1 MTATTATDAT
11 MPVQYY
17 FECTNH
23 GEANSTWQTSPTYLA
38 QDLTPSTSYSFRT
51 KARDSSTAHNETGW
65 SSTQSTTTQPPG
77 TDVEIVGSWVSGT
90 THVKESGINRSLI
103 FVAHAEHTAA
113 TPLTSVTYGGQPMTK
128 VIERSISSGSPTT
141 YAYVAAF
148 VLNEANVATAT
159 SGTFVPTW
167 SVTPSAMGYSSVFF
181 QNVNQTAIAGTSDSN
196 GTTTL
201 DPIKTNP
208 LSTNDGDMVI
218 VAATCGNSGSYT
230 LGSGFTEGIDQ
241 TMSSTATG
249 VTGHKPATG
258 VPETPSADYS
268 AAINRQVIIGFV
280 VQAAQ
285 IPPTYPDCNAVQAGG
300 YKLDSDLN
308 GDCYV
313 DLLDL
318 EIMADY
324 WLHTDCTS
332 PGNCQ
337 NADFAPTD
345 GTVNFLDFADF
356 GPQWMQCNNPLDAN
370 CNPNWPN

>member
-1 MTATTATDAT
+1 
-11 MPVQYY
+11 
-17 FECTNH
+17 
-23 GEANSTWQTSPTYLA
+23 
-38 QDLTPSTSYSFRT
+38 
-51 KARDSSTAHNETGW
+51 
-65 SSTQSTTTQPPG
+65 
-77 TDVEIVGSWVSGT
+77 
-90 THVKESGINRSLI
+90 
-103 FVAHAEHTAA
+103 
-113 TPLTSVTYGGQPMTK
+113 MTK